1 MQKLSFITMVS
12 IAALSFS
19 SAAFAGDKMHMKGM
33 KGMKGGHHMMHS
45 LMDSNKDGAVS
56 EQEFQAFR
64 DQHFAKADKNGDGNL
79 TSKEFA
85 ALGKIMKEQRQKAME
100 MAKAK
105 RAQKRFAKLDADGN
119 GKISKAE
126 FEAKGKRSFIRM
138 DHNDDGVLD
147 KGDRKRN
154 KHKMKRMAH

>member
-1 MQKLSFITMVS
+1 MQKLSFITLAS

-19 SAAFAGDKMHMKGM
+19 SAALAGDRMHMK
-33 KGMKGGHHMMHS
+33 KMKGGHHVMHG
-45 LMDSNKDGAVS
+45 LMDSNKDGSVS
-56 EQEFQAFR
+56 DEEFQAFR
-64 DQHFAKADKNGDGNL
+64 DQHFAGADKNGDGNL
-79 TSKEFA
+79 SQKEFA

-105 RAQKRFAKLDADGN
+105 RAQKHFNKLDADGD

-138 DHNDDGVLD
+138 DHNDDGILD
-147 KGDRKRN
+147 KGDRKMN
-154 KHKMKRMAH
+154 KHKMKRMER